1 LGRLKLGLRRKKMF
15 SSDEKKVLAML
26 VKRDLESFKKGEKA
40 GARDA
45 SVGFLKAEHEY
56 EHFLE
61 ALLKKLGK

>member
-1 LGRLKLGLRRKKMF
+1 MF
-15 SSDEKKVLAML
+15 SSNEKKVLAML

-45 SVGFLKAEHEY
+45 AVGFLKAEHEY